1 MKFKVLGCS
10 GSRVP
15 GYYTTSYLVDDH
27 ILVDGGSVVGCLD
40 LDDQAEITDVL
51 ISHANLDHTKDIP
64 FLADNL
70 LATNMNKP
78 EPVRL
83 RSLPRVLDSLREHIF
98 NDDVWPDFTSLP
110 SPERPVLAL
119 EPLEIGQAVRLGRYN
134 VQPFFV
140 DHSICSCG
148 FAIYA
153 DDPAEH
159 VVITGDTGLDGGW
172 TDFLNDLPFKVENLV
187 VEASFPNEL
196 EELARASKH
205 MTPKLLARKL
215 AKLKDMPTPFI
226 THIKAPYTVTIQR
239 QLRDAL
245 ADYPYYL
252 LNKGDRLVF

>member
-27 ILVDGGSVVGCLD
+27 LLVDGGSVVGCLD

-78 EPVRL
+78 DPVRL
-83 RSLPRVLDSLREHIF
+83 RSQPQVLDSLRAHIF
-98 NDDVWPDFTSLP
+98 NDDVWPDFTKLP
-110 SPERPVLAL
+110 SPEHPVLAM
-119 EPLEIGQAVRLGRYN
+119 EPLEPGQTVRLGRLN
-134 VQPFFV
+134 VTAFFV
-140 DHSICSCG
+140 DHSAASTG
-148 FAIYA
+148 FVIYA

-159 VVITGDTGLDGGW
+159 VAITGDTGLDGGW
-172 TDFLNDLPFKVENLV
+172 TDFLNDLPFTVDNLV
-187 VEASFPNEL
+187 VETSFPNEL
-196 EELARASKH
+196 EELARTSKH
-205 MTPKLLARKL
+205 MTPRLLAQKL
-215 AKLKDMPTPFI
+215 ARLKHMPTPFI
-226 THIKAPYTVTIQR
+226 THIKAPYAVTIQR
-239 QLRDAL
+239 QLRADL
-245 ADYPYYL
+245 AQYPYYL